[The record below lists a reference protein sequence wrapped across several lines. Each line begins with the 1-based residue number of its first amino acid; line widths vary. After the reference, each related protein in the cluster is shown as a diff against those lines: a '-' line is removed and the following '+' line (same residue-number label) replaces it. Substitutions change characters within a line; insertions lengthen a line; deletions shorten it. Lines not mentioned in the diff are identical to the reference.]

1 MNRLQSRIAKA
12 AQNGKTYLVKK
23 LQYLLRRSYYGR
35 LLAVKRVISNKGKKT
50 AGVDGEKWTTS
61 SNYYKAVMRLQSTS
75 YRSKPLK
82 RTYIKK
88 KNGKNRALGI
98 PTMYDRAMQALHM
111 LGLDPVS
118 ETLLEKTSFGFRKH
132 RSTKDACEYLFKC
145 LSKKDSAKW
154 VLEGDIKGCF
164 DNITHEWL
172 LDNTL
177 MCKRTLKQFLKS
189 GYVYNQ
195 SLFPTKSGT
204 PQGGIISPTLA
215 NLTLN
220 GLGDH
225 LKSKY
230 WRGSTGR
237 IHKRFNKHKLNITVY
252 ADDFVVTANNK
263 TVLEEV
269 KIMISAFLKERGLE
283 LSQEKTVITNIDQG
297 FNFLGWNFRKYH
309 NKLIIKPSEESVK
322 RIKMKIR
329 KVVKS
334 SMGIRQED
342 LISRLNPVIR
352 GWCNYHNHICSK
364 ETFQKLDRYVF
375 YQVWTWSKRRHSS
388 KSKGW
393 IKAKYFRCINSRDW
407 IFRTDKFKLYVASDT
422 KIIRHKLIKFSANP
436 YLNEND
442 DYYTN
447 RAACRSYS

>member
-1 MNRLQSRIAKA
+1 M
-12 AQNGKTYLVKK
+12 
-23 LQYLLRRSYYGR
+23 
-35 LLAVKRVISNKGKKT
+35 
-50 AGVDGEKWTTS
+50 
-61 SNYYKAVMRLQSTS
+61 
-75 YRSKPLK
+75 
-82 RTYIKK
+82 
-88 KNGKNRALGI
+88 
-98 PTMYDRAMQALHM
+98 
-111 LGLDPVS
+111 
-118 ETLLEKTSFGFRKH
+118 
-132 RSTKDACEYLFKC
+132 
-145 LSKKDSAKW
+145 
-154 VLEGDIKGCF
+154 
-164 DNITHEWL
+164 
-172 LDNTL
+172 
-177 MCKRTLKQFLKS
+177 
-189 GYVYNQ
+189 YNQ